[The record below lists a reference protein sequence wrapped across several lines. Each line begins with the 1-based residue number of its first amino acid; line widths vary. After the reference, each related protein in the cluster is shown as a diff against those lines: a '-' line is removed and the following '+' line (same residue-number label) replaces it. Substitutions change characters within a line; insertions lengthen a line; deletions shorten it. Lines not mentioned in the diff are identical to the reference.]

1 MANPRSGMKISKKDG
16 VIFENNID
24 HVLFTMEELIHS
36 ANRDVGKFIT
46 RAVKD
51 EIIKQYEPSYTKGKK
66 IKPRTG
72 KFLRSKAGKTVQYWA
87 RKQELDLLVGFKNH
101 NWMTQQELGDSNYQ
115 RLGLLR
121 NTVAKNVDMINKIQ
135 GQYLTA
141 MNKDKPNIPSGKDE
155 GSGDD

>member
-24 HVLFTMEELIHS
+24 HVMYTIEELIHS

-51 EIIKQYEPSYTKGKK
+51 ELIKQYEPNYTKGKM

-141 MNKDKPNIPSGKDE
+141 LNKDKPNIPSGKDE

>member
-51 EIIKQYEPSYTKGKK
+51 EIIKQYEPSYTKGKM